1 MSTKATPLS
10 KTSRHEADSS
20 VSAMAKS
27 RATDA
32 PLVSVL
38 HLGVHPYESAL
49 RLQHQMVAARQE
61 GRIGDTLI
69 LLQHPPVITLGRHGD
84 ESNILVSKEWL
95 TEQDIQVHRVERGG
109 DVTYHG
115 PSQLVGYPIM
125 DLRQHRQ
132 DVGWYMHS
140 LEEMLIRTLGYFG
153 IEAKRSPGNIG
164 VWLDERRKI
173 AALGARIEKW
183 ITYHGFAL
191 NVAADSAHFV
201 LIVPCGL
208 ADKGVTSMEEALGRP
223 VDLGELR
230 ERVVESFATVFGVRV
245 AEVTYEDLL
254 HLLDCE

>member
-1 MSTKATPLS
+1 MSTRATPLS
-10 KTSRHEADSS
+10 KTSRHEADTS
-20 VSAMAKS
+20 VSA
-27 RATDA
+27 
-32 PLVSVL
+32 PLVGIL

-49 RLQHQMVAARQE
+49 GLQHQMVAARQD

-84 ESNILVSKEWL
+84 ESNILVSREWL
-95 TEQDIQVHRVERGG
+95 TEHDIQVHRVERGG

-140 LEEMLIRTLGYFG
+140 LEEMLIRTLSDFG
-153 IEAKRSPGNIG
+153 IEAGRSPGNIG

-191 NVAADSAHFV
+191 NVAADTAHFE

-223 VDLGELR
+223 IDLR
-230 ERVVESFATVFGVRV
+230 EVRERLVESFAAVFGVRV
-245 AEVTYEDLL
+245 AEVTYQALV
-254 HLLDCE
+254 HLLDCA